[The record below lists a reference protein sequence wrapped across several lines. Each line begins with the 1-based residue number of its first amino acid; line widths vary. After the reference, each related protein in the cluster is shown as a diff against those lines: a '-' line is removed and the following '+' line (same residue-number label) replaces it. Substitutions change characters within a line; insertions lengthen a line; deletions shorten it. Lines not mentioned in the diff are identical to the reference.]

1 MADAAQPGRSRILF
15 VDDEQSVLDGLR
27 RSLHRMRDSWEMT
40 FVSSPE
46 AAARLAAESTF
57 DVVVADMRM
66 PHMSGA
72 ELLEHVREVSP
83 ASVRLM
89 LSGHSEVSAI
99 MKSVGPSHQFLS
111 KPCSGEQLAGAV
123 RRACLVRGALSNP
136 TLAATLGKIRALP
149 SLPSIYQE
157 LVAALREEASM
168 ERIGDIIRRDVGLT
182 AKVLQL
188 VNSSYFGLPREVTD
202 PSRAAAL
209 LGSDTISSLVLGLKL
224 FESLPPILLPG
235 MTPEQLTRAA
245 AWTAAATRQLCALER
260 VGDVFAAQ
268 AFIAGFLHDIGLL
281 TLAAYAPELLARV
294 GELAQRDGVD
304 LADAELQ
311 VMGATHGDVGGYVAA
326 LWGFPDPVVEAILYH
341 HCPSR
346 SGVSSLAPLA
356 LVHVAHALA
365 GDAGADPDS
374 AQIDR
379 EYLAAI
385 QVLDRLPEWL
395 AAIGQLSGPS
405 A

>member
-1 MADAAQPGRSRILF
+1 MSEAGQPASSRILF

-46 AAARLAAESTF
+46 QAAELAAKSAF

-66 PHMSGA
+66 PRMSGV

-83 ASVRLM
+83 ASVRLI

-111 KPCSGEQLAGAV
+111 KPCSSEQLAAAV
-123 RRACLVRGALSNP
+123 RRACLVRRALTNP

-149 SLPSIYQE
+149 SLPAIYQE
-157 LVAALREEASM
+157 LVAALREELPM
-168 ERIGDIIRRDVGLT
+168 EQIGDIIRRDVGLT

-202 PSRAAAL
+202 PARAAAL

-235 MTPEQLTRAA
+235 MTPEQLTSDA
-245 AWTAAATRQLCALER
+245 AWTAAATRQLCTLER

-281 TLAAYAPELLARV
+281 TLAAYAPELLAKV
-294 GELAQRDGVD
+294 GALTRDGVA
-304 LADAELQ
+304 LGDAELQ
-311 VMGATHGDVGGYVAA
+311 VMGVTHGDVGGYVAA

-346 SGVSSLAPLA
+346 SGVAALAPLV
-356 LVHVAHALA
+356 LVHVTHALA
-365 GDAGADPDS
+365 RDRSPSPDS
-374 AQIDR
+374 VQIDR
-379 EYLAAI
+379 EYLAGI
-385 QVLDRLPEWL
+385 QMLDRLPQWL
-395 AAIGQLSGPS
+395 AAIGQLSELS
-405 A
+405 D